1 MHLLRSLALVL
12 VVSPLAAQSRVVR
25 DAEVRATPDG
35 SVVATLRAGTIW
47 TTGSV
52 RGGFTA
58 VTIEAWVDG
67 SRLAGRRE
75 SFPESIGGNGTLRLR
90 ADPSLNGRILGVFE
104 AGAGVRMLERRGNW
118 ARVQREAWVL
128 SSALSAAPADRPAA
142 ATPRPAAP
150 RAPPKAIE
158 GSAEEAPTPTPR
170 PAGRDGSLRA
180 IRGATIFAAPGSTAL
195 GRVDS
200 GTVVEPLGRDR
211 GWVRVRVDAWLPE
224 SLLVPT
230 DSSYRTE
237 VTAADLRLDPAAYR
251 GRMVRWEVQVVGLQ
265 TADPLRRDLRP
276 DEPYLLAMGPASE
289 NAVLYLAVPPS
300 LMTQARALQPMAK
313 VLITGRVRS
322 ARSEPTGAPVLDLLT
337 IVRR

>member
-1 MHLLRSLALVL
+1 MHLLRSLVLVL
-12 VVSPLAAQSRVVR
+12 AVGPLAAQSRLVR

-35 SVVATLRAGTIW
+35 SIVATLRAGTTW
-47 TTGSV
+47 RTGAV

-67 SRLAGRRE
+67 ARVAGRRE

-90 ADPSLNGRILGVFE
+90 ADPSLNGRILGNFE
-104 AGAGVRMLERRGNW
+104 AGAGVRVVERRGNW
-118 ARVQREAWVL
+118 ARVQREAWIL
-128 SSALSAAPADRPAA
+128 SSALTA
-142 ATPRPAAP
+142 ATPERPVASAPRPADPRP
-150 RAPPKAIE
+150 RAPEVAR
-158 GSAEEAPTPTPR
+158 EAPATP
-170 PAGRDGSLRA
+170 PARSATRDGGLRA
-180 IRGATIFAAPGSTAL
+180 TRASTLYAAPGAAAV

-200 GTVVEPLGRDR
+200 GSVVEPLGRDR

-251 GRMVRWEVQVVGLQ
+251 GRLVRWQVQVVGLQ
-265 TADPLRRDLRP
+265 TADPLRRDLQP
-276 DEPYLLAMGPASE
+276 EEPYLLAIGPEGE

-300 LMTQARALQPMAK
+300 LMSQARALASMAK

-337 IVRR
+337 ITKR